1 MTKERPPD
9 FREVDAWKKSSE
21 AVGLSKSKELT
32 VEGKREE
39 ANIFLIPL
47 A

>member
-21 AVGLSKSKELT
+21 AVGLSKSIMLPME
-32 VEGKREE
+32 VEGEE
-39 ANIFLIPL
+39 ANISSSS
-47 A
+47 